1 MKFVVA
7 VVCFALVAGAHAKTV
22 VDVLQELGTETTLI
36 ALVGKAGLV
45 SALEGKGPF
54 TVFAPSDAAFAALPK
69 ELVKTLESNVT
80 LLTQVLEFHVA
91 PGEALSTDLK
101 NNLLVPSLS
110 GPKIRINIYDAS
122 EPTVITA
129 EGAPVTKPDN
139 TARNGVVH
147 VISQVMFPLPMGT
160 VVDIAVGNKDFSTLV
175 TAVSKAGLVATL
187 SGEGPFTVFAPTN
200 EAFAKLPAGVLD
212 GLLKNVTA
220 LTNVLTYHVLP
231 GAYYQAGLRNGDMLK
246 TVQGMDVTIKMSSD
260 GTMVNDATIAAQVS
274 GTNGVIQVI
283 DTVLIPPSMH
293 YELIWIATFRSFEG
307 PFTVFAPTDDAFAAL
322 PEDLLA
328 KLESDNLLLTQLL
341 EFHVAS
347 SKVMSDG
354 LKNNQLIPTLI
365 GLNIRINIYNT
376 SKPSVI
382 TADGAVVI
390 RPDNIASN
398 GVVHVIDQVM
408 WPVPTGDIVKGI
420 ASNIHLSTLGSAV
433 SKAGL
438 VASLSGDGP
447 FTVFA
452 PTNEAFFKLPAGVLD
467 GLLKN
472 VTALTNV
479 LTYHVVPGAY
489 FLPGLGNGDTLKTLE
504 GKFVTIKNSRDGP
517 LTVFAPTDAAFERLP
532 NDVMNK
538 LQSNKTLLKETL
550 TANGAGVVNP
560 DCHAIAG
567 FAQIIDTVMYPLPN
581 GTIVTEIT
589 TNSNLSTLATAVS
602 KAGLIATLSASN
614 GNFTLFAPTNEAF
627 FKLPAGVLDGLL
639 KNVTAL
645 TNVLTY
651 HVLSNVYNNVGL
663 YYSRELRTVQGKN
676 VTIKASSR
684 ESIMVNNASV
694 LKEMTKTNGV
704 LQVVDTVLIPPNT
717 HFELVQNKKDK

>member
-1 MKFVVA
+1 MKFVM
-7 VVCFALVAGAHAKTV
+7 VVLFIACVVSAQDNTV
-22 VDVLQELGTETTLI
+22 VDVLKTLGTESKLLE
-36 ALVGKAGLV
+36 LVQKAKID
-45 SALEGKGPF
+45 SRLEGK
-54 TVFAPSDAAFAALPK
+54 
-69 ELVKTLESNVT
+69 
-80 LLTQVLEFHVA
+80 
-91 PGEALSTDLK
+91 
-101 NNLLVPSLS
+101 
-110 GPKIRINIYDAS
+110 
-122 EPTVITA
+122 
-129 EGAPVTKPDN
+129 
-139 TARNGVVH
+139 
-147 VISQVMFPLPMGT
+147 
-160 VVDIAVGNKDFSTLV
+160 
-175 TAVSKAGLVATL
+175 
-187 SGEGPFTVFAPTN
+187 
-200 EAFAKLPAGVLD
+200 
-212 GLLKNVTA
+212 
-220 LTNVLTYHVLP
+220 
-231 GAYYQAGLRNGDMLK
+231 
-246 TVQGMDVTIKMSSD
+246 
-260 GTMVNDATIAAQVS
+260 
-274 GTNGVIQVI
+274 
-283 DTVLIPPSMH
+283 
-293 YELIWIATFRSFEG
+293 G

-479 LTYHVVPGAY
+479 LTYHV
-489 FLPGLGNGDTLKTLE
+489 
-504 GKFVTIKNSRDGP
+504 
-517 LTVFAPTDAAFERLP
+517 
-532 NDVMNK
+532 
-538 LQSNKTLLKETL
+538 
-550 TANGAGVVNP
+550 
-560 DCHAIAG
+560 
-567 FAQIIDTVMYPLPN
+567 
-581 GTIVTEIT
+581 
-589 TNSNLSTLATAVS
+589 
-602 KAGLIATLSASN
+602 
-614 GNFTLFAPTNEAF
+614 
-627 FKLPAGVLDGLL
+627 
-639 KNVTAL
+639 
-645 TNVLTY
+645 
-651 HVLSNVYNNVGL
+651 LSNVYNNVGL

>member
-7 VVCFALVAGAHAKTV
+7 VLCMALVAGAHAKTV
-22 VDVLQELGTETTLI
+22 VDVLEELGTETTLI

-45 SALEGKGPF
+45 SALQGKGPF

-91 PGEALSTDLK
+91 PGLALSTDLK

-283 DTVLIPPSMH
+283 DSVLIPPSMH
-293 YELIWIATFRSFEG
+293 YEL
-307 PFTVFAPTDDAFAAL
+307 
-322 PEDLLA
+322 
-328 KLESDNLLLTQLL
+328 
-341 EFHVAS
+341 
-347 SKVMSDG
+347 M
-354 LKNNQLIPTLI
+354 
-365 GLNIRINIYNT
+365 YN
-376 SKPSVI
+376 
-382 TADGAVVI
+382 
-390 RPDNIASN
+390 
-398 GVVHVIDQVM
+398 
-408 WPVPTGDIVKGI
+408 
-420 ASNIHLSTLGSAV
+420 
-433 SKAGL
+433 
-438 VASLSGDGP
+438 
-447 FTVFA
+447 
-452 PTNEAFFKLPAGVLD
+452 
-467 GLLKN
+467 
-472 VTALTNV
+472 
-479 LTYHVVPGAY
+479 
-489 FLPGLGNGDTLKTLE
+489 
-504 GKFVTIKNSRDGP
+504 
-517 LTVFAPTDAAFERLP
+517 
-532 NDVMNK
+532 
-538 LQSNKTLLKETL
+538 
-550 TANGAGVVNP
+550 
-560 DCHAIAG
+560 
-567 FAQIIDTVMYPLPN
+567 
-581 GTIVTEIT
+581 
-589 TNSNLSTLATAVS
+589 
-602 KAGLIATLSASN
+602 
-614 GNFTLFAPTNEAF
+614 
-627 FKLPAGVLDGLL
+627 
-639 KNVTAL
+639 
-645 TNVLTY
+645 
-651 HVLSNVYNNVGL
+651 
-663 YYSRELRTVQGKN
+663 
-676 VTIKASSR
+676 
-684 ESIMVNNASV
+684 
-694 LKEMTKTNGV
+694 
-704 LQVVDTVLIPPNT
+704 
-717 HFELVQNKKDK
+717 